1 VHPHLTLTQPADA
14 GAALDR
20 ALRQLDEANLSHGT
34 ATLPL
39 ILAFLAAGRARRVR
53 QPVLDLDGPLLP
65 AALARYTAWTGDFAA
80 AATAWP
86 RVRTAAANISMDR
99 QLPTAG
105 LPEASRDD
113 LPDATPRRGDP
124 ASASNAVD
132 HVSDTGD
139 HDGGLGFTVAAAA
152 LLGAER
158 LATDLGDPHFATR
171 LHSRC
176 TLVRAA
182 LPHRVRS
189 AAAVHLAICLD
200 LLPPDAFQTPPYG
213 GRAAVD
219 ALLDTAFL
227 VLGVQPDATRHR
239 IWLRPRLPAGWDCL
253 EARDIQAGGDS
264 IRLSV
269 EVQPDMLRLRVE
281 QDAGAIPVTAL
292 VEPFVPGSV
301 AGVRIDG
308 VAASLVPRA
317 VEGGTRL
324 PVQLVLDRGRTVEID
339 IAPGRP

>member
-14 GAALDR
+14 GAALER
-20 ALRQLDEANLSHGT
+20 ALRQLDDANLSHGT

-39 ILAFLAAGRARRVR
+39 ILAFLAAGRAGRVR
-53 QPVLDLDGPLLP
+53 QPIFDLDGPLLP
-65 AALARYTAWTGDFAA
+65 AALARYTAWTGDLTT

-86 RVRTAAANISMDR
+86 RVRTAAANISMDP
-99 QLPTAG
+99 QLPSAG
-105 LPEASRDD
+105 QPDDSRDN
-113 LPDATPRRGDP
+113 LRVTTPQRGVP
-124 ASASNAVD
+124 ASASNALD
-132 HVSDTGD
+132 KVSSAGD
-139 HDGGLGFTVAAAA
+139 DDGGLGFTVAAAA
-152 LLGAER
+152 LFGAER
-158 LATDLGDPHFATR
+158 LATDLGDPHFASR

-176 TLVRAA
+176 TLARAA
-182 LPHRVRS
+182 LPHRIRS

-213 GRAAVD
+213 GGATVG

-253 EARDIQAGGDS
+253 EAREIQAGGDS

-269 EVQPDMLRLRVE
+269 EVQPDMLRVRVE
-281 QDAGAIPVTAL
+281 QEAGAIPVTAL

-308 VAASLVPRA
+308 RAASLVPRA
-317 VEGGTRL
+317 VEGGTRV

-339 IAPGRP
+339 IAPGGP

>member
-1 VHPHLTLTQPADA
+1 VHPHLTLTQPAHA

-20 ALRQLDEANLSHGT
+20 ALRQLDDVNPSDGT

-65 AALARYTAWTGDFAA
+65 AALARYIAWTGDLTT

-86 RVRTAAANISMDR
+86 RVRNAAANISMDQ

-105 LPEASRDD
+105 QPDDSRDN
-113 LPDATPRRGDP
+113 LPDATLRRGDP
-124 ASASNAVD
+124 ASPGNALD
-132 HVSDTGD
+132 HGNCTTDD
-139 HDGGLGFTVAAAA
+139 DGGLGFTVAAAA
-152 LLGAER
+152 LFGAER
-158 LATDLGDPHFATR
+158 LATDLGDPHFASR

-176 TLVRAA
+176 SLARAA
-182 LPHRVRS
+182 LPHRIRS
-189 AAAVHLAICLD
+189 PAAVHLAVCLD
-200 LLPPDAFQTPPYG
+200 LLPPDAVQTPPYG
-213 GRAAVD
+213 GDTALG

-227 VLGVQPDATRHR
+227 ILGVQPDATRHR
-239 IWLRPRLPAGWDCL
+239 IWLRPRLPVGWDCV
-253 EARDIQAGGDS
+253 EAYEIQAGGDS

-269 EVQPDMLRLRVE
+269 EAQAGLLRLRVE
-281 QDAGAIPVTAL
+281 QEAGAIPVTAL
-292 VEPFVPGSV
+292 VEPFVPGRV

-308 VAASLVPRA
+308 GAAALVPRA
-317 VEGGTRL
+317 VEGGTRV